1 MESGSS
7 ASRRLSHGRDDATG
21 YAVVVV
27 VVAAAVVVVAVVVV
41 VVVVVDGDASPVLT
55 SVLFELLAHDGAD
68 GLRVESP
75 QLRLLPLLVNLH
87 QQMHQEL
94 PLALLP
100 LLLLLLLLLPPLFL
114 LPLLLLLLQPEVALE
129 EAVQQ
134 RLGRPRRRRRSSASQ
149 ALVGGQA
156 SEIAVV
162 VGLRL
167 LVLLHGEARL
177 SRRVHDVVDRRHHD
191 AIAVWRHHH
200 PG

>member
-7 ASRRLSHGRDDATG
+7 ASRRLSHCRDDATG

-27 VVAAAVVVVAVVVV
+27 AAAAVVVVVIG
-41 VVVVVDGDASPVLT
+41 GDASPVMT
-55 SVLFELLAHDGAD
+55 SVLLQLLAHDGAD

-75 QLRLLPLLVNLH
+75 QLSLLPMLVNLH

-94 PLALLP
+94 PLALLQ

-114 LPLLLLLLQPEVALE
+114 LPLPLLLLLQPEVALE
-129 EAVQQ
+129 EAVKQ

-149 ALVGGQA
+149 ARVGGLA

-162 VGLRL
+162 VGLGL

-177 SRRVHDVVDRRHHD
+177 SRRVHDVVDGRHHD
-191 AIAVWRHHH
+191 AIAVRRHHH

>member
-7 ASRRLSHGRDDATG
+7 ASRRLSRCRDDATG

-27 VVAAAVVVVAVVVV
+27 VVVVVG
-41 VVVVVDGDASPVLT
+41 GDASPVLT
-55 SVLFELLAHDGAD
+55 SVLLELLAHDGAD

-75 QLRLLPLLVNLH
+75 QLSLLPMLVNLH

-94 PLALLP
+94 PLALFQ

-114 LPLLLLLLQPEVALE
+114 LPLPLLLLLLLQPEVALE
-129 EAVQQ
+129 EAVKQ
-134 RLGRPRRRRRSSASQ
+134 RLGRPGRRRRSSASQ
-149 ALVGGQA
+149 ARVGGLA

-162 VGLRL
+162 VGLGL

-177 SRRVHDVVDRRHHD
+177 SRRVHDVVDGRHHD
-191 AIAVWRHHH
+191 AIAVRRHHH